1 MTVNDTPTDTHE
13 LTDRVLEA
21 WAEALDVDVAAVPLD
36 VSFFEAGGNSLLL
49 LLLSEQLNELTTQ
62 ELTIG
67 ELFQHSTVRAQ
78 TALLAAPAAPAAPA
92 AGLGATT
99 RHKLLGRTGGT
110 R

>member
-1 MTVNDTPTDTHE
+1 MNETPTEIHE
-13 LTDRVLEA
+13 LTERVLAA
-21 WAEALDVDVAAVPLD
+21 WAEALDIDVEAVPLD

-49 LLLSEQLNELTTQ
+49 LLLSEHLNELTTR

-78 TALLAAPAAPAAPA
+78 TALLTDAPDAPAAR
-92 AGLGATT
+92 LGATT
-99 RHKLLGRTGGT
+99 RHTLLGRAGGA